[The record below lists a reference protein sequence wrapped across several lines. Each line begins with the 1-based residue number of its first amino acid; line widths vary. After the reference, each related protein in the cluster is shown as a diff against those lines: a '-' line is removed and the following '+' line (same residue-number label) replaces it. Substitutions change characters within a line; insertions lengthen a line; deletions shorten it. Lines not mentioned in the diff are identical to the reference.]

1 MMSQVGLRL
10 LTDRSGPSQI
20 ENIHVIV
27 NLYQIV
33 RREMKQSA
41 QSYDLLNYTCI
52 VDESGHIGLPVPMS
66 PFDKNS
72 R

>member
-1 MMSQVGLRL
+1 MMSPVGLRL

-52 VDESGHIGLPVPMS
+52 VDESGHIGLPVPI
-66 PFDKNS
+66 DKNS